1 MKIVTKLL
9 IQDTLMFFILWFFWI
24 LGHISLII
32 NDQGRPN
39 INILIFFISTKFEKE
54 KYIQLVCVSNGRKI
68 KLHYN
73 ISYIVPIAL
82 KRSWRQSYQIVTW
95 ERQVTMKKWKDSI
108 IVKVKEIRESKI
120 LRSKD
125 EHRAHFEVGNDE
137 STILIE
143 QVGCRHISMI

>member
-24 LGHISLII
+24 LGHISLNI

-39 INILIFFISTKFEKE
+39 INILIFFISTEFEKE

-73 ISYIVPIAL
+73 ISYIVHIAV

-108 IVKVKEIRESKI
+108 IVKGKREHNTW
-120 LRSKD
+120 SKD
-125 EHRAHFEVGNDE
+125 EYRAHFEVGNDE
-137 STILIE
+137 KTILIE
-143 QVGCRHISMI
+143 QVGCRHISILI